1 VRSVGSYTKITKTTP
16 RFYTE
21 NEQLNVIKP
30 KKVIIYRKQ
39 VSSGHQKSLL
49 FMKKVIFTLFVIAF
63 TAFLFT
69 SCASSK
75 RGYGCPTSQSNKP
88 FRA

>member
-1 VRSVGSYTKITKTTP
+1 
-16 RFYTE
+16 
-21 NEQLNVIKP
+21 
-30 KKVIIYRKQ
+30 
-39 VSSGHQKSLL
+39 
-49 FMKKVIFTLFVIAF
+49 MKKVIFSLLVIALA
-63 TAFLFT
+63 AFVCT